1 MPPRLA
7 AEQAQPTPKPASRPG
22 IDKVPPRQPEAPR
35 QPPSIIDEEPE
46 ALRIPDEEPEEIP
59 VAEAAESDGEAYSD
73 EPALPLEIENCVAEL
88 NAFCQQLEA
97 DRRAV
102 EEDVRQLE
110 QRGNAGAA
118 LAERDRASLS
128 GEQAQLNLLREELR
142 LELERLQRA
151 DESKSRWNKKTAH
164 GTERK
169 PAAEAPKK
177 DAPEKARGSFLG
189 LRRWLGK

>member
-1 MPPRLA
+1 
-7 AEQAQPTPKPASRPG
+7 
-22 IDKVPPRQPEAPR
+22 VP
-35 QPPSIIDEEPE
+35 
-46 ALRIPDEEPEEIP
+46 LIPDDEPEEIP

-88 NAFCQQLEA
+88 NAFCRQLEA
-97 DRRAV
+97 DRRAI

-128 GEQAQLNLLREELR
+128 GEQAQLNLLREEIR

-151 DESKSRWNKKTAH
+151 DESKGRWNKKTAQ

-169 PAAEAPKK
+169 PAAEAANKE
-177 DAPEKARGSFLG
+177 APEKARGSFLG